1 MSLNDISSGERVHI
15 GFFGK
20 RNVGKSSVVNAV
32 TGQQLSVVSDIGG
45 TTTDPVKKA
54 MELLPIG
61 PVVITDTAGLD
72 DDGELGKK
80 RVEKT
85 REVLAK
91 TDIAI
96 LVTDCVSKK
105 SDTDN
110 ELIKEFEKRN
120 LPYITVYN
128 KSDLLKSIPQ
138 CGENEIYVS
147 AKNNYNI
154 SELKEMI
161 GKLAEKKGEEKHII
175 YDLLDSGDTVVM
187 VTPIDESAP
196 KGRLIL
202 PQQLTLRE
210 ILDAHCTAVVCR
222 ETELQN
228 TLDSLGKKP
237 KVVITDSQVFGY
249 VDKIV
254 PKDVLLT
261 SFSVLFA
268 RYKGELN
275 SLLSGAKN
283 LKSLKDGDTVL
294 ISEGCTHHRQCN
306 DIGTVKMPAWIRQY
320 AECKPDFL
328 FTSGGEFPKNLNGI
342 SLVVHCGGCMLN
354 EKEMKNR
361 IRLCEDAGVPIV
373 NYGAAIAAVNGILNR
388 SCEIFSEKQNT

>member
-1 MSLNDISSGERVHI
+1 MGLNDISSGERVHI

-61 PVVITDTAGLD
+61 PVVITDTAGID
-72 DDGELGKK
+72 DEGELGKK

-85 REVLAK
+85 REILAK
-91 TDIAI
+91 TDIAV
-96 LVTDCVSKK
+96 LVTDCVSQ
-105 SDTDN
+105 TDEIDG

-120 LPYITVYN
+120 LPYIKVYN
-128 KSDLLKSIPQ
+128 KCDLLKSIP
-138 CGENEIYVS
+138 ESEKNEIYVS
-147 AKNNYNI
+147 AKENI
-154 SELKEMI
+154 NIFELKEMI
-161 GKLAEKKGEEKHII
+161 GKLAEKKGEEKHIVS
-175 YDLLDSGDTVVM
+175 DLLEPGDIAVM

-210 ILDAHCTAVVCR
+210 ILDSHCTAVVCR
-222 ETELQN
+222 ETELESM
-228 TLDSLGKKP
+228 LSSLAEKP
-237 KVVITDSQVFGY
+237 KVVITDSQVFGI

-254 PKDVLLT
+254 PKDIFLT

-275 SLLSGAKN
+275 ALLSGAKN

-306 DIGTVKMPAWIRQY
+306 DIGTVKMPMWIRQY
-320 AECKPDFL
+320 SGCEPNFV
-328 FTSGGEFPKNLNGI
+328 FTSGGEFPKDLNGI
-342 SLVVHCGGCMLN
+342 SLVIHCGGCMLN

-361 IRLCEDAGVPIV
+361 IRICEEFGVPIV

-388 SCEIFSEKQNT
+388 SCEIFSQKTTD